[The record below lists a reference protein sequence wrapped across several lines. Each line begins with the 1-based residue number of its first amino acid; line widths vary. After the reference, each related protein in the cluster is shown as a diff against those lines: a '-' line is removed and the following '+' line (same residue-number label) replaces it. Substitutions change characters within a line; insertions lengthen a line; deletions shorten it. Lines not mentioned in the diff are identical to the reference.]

1 MVKHILSISN
11 KLNTYDLILIVN
23 LLLFSAT
30 AAQSQEKIADGDTQK
45 VSPSFILQEKIR
57 QWVETQ
63 KLQGKESAD
72 WSEQK
77 KNMASL
83 NEIRQKEIGQIDAL
97 IESAGKRLSDATTKK
112 DQLLAEKETLKR
124 QREVIQERV
133 QNLEISLRQKVGI
146 FPDPLLSKVS
156 DEVGRIRN
164 EEIEGSVQDRLRDIV
179 AILSAASDFGHA
191 MTITSEIR
199 SVGGNDV
206 EVEVLYLGFSGAW
219 YVSKNGKT
227 SGWGKVQEGTWNW
240 IEDSSVARPLSAA
253 MEMYR
258 KERAPDYIPL
268 NFNGAEG
275 K

>member
-11 KLNTYDLILIVN
+11 KLKTYDLILIVN
-23 LLLFSAT
+23 LLLFFTT

-112 DQLLAEKETLKR
+112 EELLAEKETLKK

-133 QNLEISLRQKVGI
+133 ENFEISLRQKVGI
-146 FPDPLLSKVS
+146 FPDSLLSKVS
-156 DEVGRIRN
+156 DEVERVRN

-179 AILSAASDFGHA
+179 AILSAASEFGNA

-199 SVGGNDV
+199 SFGGNDV
-206 EVEVLYLGFSGAW
+206 EVDRILDHLVVDPEISWRSFDRTIRLVEPAF
-219 YVSKNGKT
+219 
-227 SGWGKVQEGTWNW
+227 
-240 IEDSSVARPLSAA
+240 
-253 MEMYR
+253 
-258 KERAPDYIPL
+258 
-268 NFNGAEG
+268 
-275 K
+275 

>member
-30 AAQSQEKIADGDTQK
+30 AAQPQEKIADGDTQK

-63 KLQGKESAD
+63 KLRGKESAD

-112 DQLLAEKETLKR
+112 DQLLAEKETLKI
-124 QREVIQERV
+124 QREIIQERV
-133 QNLEISLRQKVGI
+133 EKLEASLRQKVGI

-156 DEVGRIRN
+156 DEVERIRD

-179 AILSAASDFGHA
+179 AILSAASDFGYT

-199 SVGGNDV
+199 SVGDNDV

-227 SGWGKVQEGTWNW
+227 SGWGNVRDGAWNW
-240 IEDSSVARPLSAA
+240 VEDSSVARPLSEA

-258 KERAPDYIPL
+258 KQRAPDYIPL
-268 NFNGAEG
+268 NFNEAVG

>member
-11 KLNTYDLILIVN
+11 KLKTYDLILIVN
-23 LLLFSAT
+23 LLLFFTT

-63 KLQGKESAD
+63 KLQGKERAD

-112 DQLLAEKETLKR
+112 DQLLAEKETLKK

-133 QNLEISLRQKVGI
+133 ENLEISLRQKVGI

-156 DEVGRIRN
+156 DEVERIRN

-179 AILSAASDFGHA
+179 AILSAASDFGNT

-227 SGWGKVQEGTWNW
+227 SG
-240 IEDSSVARPLSAA
+240 
-253 MEMYR
+253 
-258 KERAPDYIPL
+258 
-268 NFNGAEG
+268 
-275 K
+275 

>member
-11 KLNTYDLILIVN
+11 KLNTYDLILIVF
-23 LLLFSAT
+23 LLLFTAT
-30 AAQSQEKIADGDTQK
+30 AAQTQEKIADGDTQK

-63 KLQGKESAD
+63 KLRGKERAD
-72 WSEQK
+72 WAEQK
-77 KNMASL
+77 RSMASL
-83 NEIRQKEIGQIDAL
+83 NGIRQKEIGQIDAL
-97 IESAGKRLSDATTKK
+97 IESAGKRLSDATAKK
-112 DQLLAEKETLKR
+112 DQLLSEKEDLKS
-124 QREVIQERV
+124 QRDVLQGRVAKFEV
-133 QNLEISLRQKVGI
+133 SMRQKVGM
-146 FPDPLLSKVS
+146 FPGPLLSKIS
-156 DEVGRIRN
+156 DEVERIKN

-199 SVGGNDV
+199 SVDDQSI

-227 SGWGKVQEGTWNW
+227 SGWGKVQDGGWNW
-240 IEDSSVARPLSAA
+240 TEDPSVARPLTEA

-258 KERAPDYIPL
+258 KERTPDYIPL
-268 NFNGAEG
+268 NFNNTED
-275 K
+275 